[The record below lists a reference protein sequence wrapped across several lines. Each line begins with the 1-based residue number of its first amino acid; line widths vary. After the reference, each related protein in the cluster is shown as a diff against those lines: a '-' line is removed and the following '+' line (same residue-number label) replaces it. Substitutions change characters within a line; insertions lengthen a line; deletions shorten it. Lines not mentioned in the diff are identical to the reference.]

1 MNRHVSTAVSAVTV
15 YPDRARVTRSG
26 VVTLEPGLCRLEVSE
41 LPQRLT
47 PDSVR
52 ASGRAAAPLRLLGV
66 DVRRDFYVE
75 APAERVREL
84 QQQVEALQ
92 DELQA
97 VDAQTALIEREREA
111 MEALTGQAEIYA
123 RGLAYGKTTISD
135 QMACFDALRE
145 RAEDHNAERLA
156 LEARRR
162 DLKRQLMKQ
171 QQELDQLR
179 GAGKRERYTALIEVD
194 ASQACE
200 MTLELTYLVSG
211 AGWSPLYDARL
222 PDARLVDDG
231 DAPTL
236 ELGYLAQVRQQTG
249 EDWPDI
255 QLTLSTARPA
265 LAETLP
271 ELDPW
276 YVGPAP
282 SRPMQVDMMD
292 SAAAAPAMQ
301 MRAGATPPPAE
312 ALMEAEPVVATVEH
326 TGAAVTYRAPG
337 AATIPADG
345 AAHKATVARLQLAP
359 QIDYVAA
366 PKLVEAA
373 YRRATVVNDSPYI
386 LLPGAVNLFVG
397 ETFIGATEIDLS
409 PPDGEIALYL
419 GPDDRV
425 RVTRELKRREVDK
438 KLIGG
443 QRRLSYR
450 YDVSLENLLPVAAEV
465 TLYDQIPV
473 ARHEDVKVKLTA
485 ADPALSEQDDMG
497 ILTWR
502 LTLAPGEKK
511 TARFEF
517 LVEHPRDMDVV
528 GLL

>member
-26 VVTLEPGLCRLEVSE
+26 VVALEPGLSRLEVSE
-41 LPQRLT
+41 LPQSLS

-52 ASGRAAAPLRLLGV
+52 ASGRAAAPIRLLGV
-66 DVRRDFYVE
+66 DVRRDFYIE
-75 APAERVREL
+75 APAEQVREL

-92 DELQA
+92 DELQGL
-97 VDAQTALIEREREA
+97 DAQAALIEREREA
-111 MEALTGQAEIYA
+111 MDALTGQAEIYA
-123 RGLAYGKTTISD
+123 RGLAYGKMTLSE

-145 RAEDHNAERLA
+145 RAEGHNAERLT

-162 DLKRQLMKQ
+162 ELKRQLTKRQ
-171 QQELDQLR
+171 KELDRLR

-194 ASQACE
+194 ANQACE
-200 MTLELTYLVSG
+200 MTLELTYVVSG

-222 PDARLVDDG
+222 ADVHLAEES

-236 ELGYLAQVRQQTG
+236 ELGYLAQVHQQTG
-249 EDWPDI
+249 EDWLDV

-282 SRPMQVDMMD
+282 PRPMQVDM
-292 SAAAAPAMQ
+292 AASAPAMQ
-301 MRAGATPPPAE
+301 MRVGAPPPPAE
-312 ALMEAEPVVATVEH
+312 ALMEAEAVVATVERA
-326 TGAAVTYRAPG
+326 GAAVTYRTPG
-337 AATIPADG
+337 AVTIPADG

-373 YRRATVVNDSPYI
+373 YRRAAVVTDSPDV

-397 ETFIGATEIDLS
+397 ETFVGATEIDLA
-409 PPDGEIALYL
+409 PPDGEIELYL

-425 RVTRELKRREVDK
+425 QVTRELKRREVEK

-450 YDVSLENLLPVAAEV
+450 YDLSLENLLPVAAEM

-485 ADPALSEQDDMG
+485 ADPALSEQDDLG

-511 TARFEF
+511 TVRFDF
-517 LVEHPRDMDVV
+517 LVEHPRDMVIA